1 MASSIAGDL
10 AGMVGSANP
19 PVNTGKSA
27 AGRVQ
32 KAPGGPPSMPMS
44 GRQPTPQTRPP
55 GPPGALK
62 RPPAPQ
68 QRAQL
73 QLRPYSANNPPMGTS
88 PPPIPRPGVM
98 PPYPDARSPQP
109 TLMPNGV
116 PIMPP
121 PPGFPLAGALPRVP
135 PTFAPGVKPM
145 GMTALLGR

>member
-1 MASSIAGDL
+1 MASSVASDL
-10 AGMVGSANP
+10 AGMSGGVNP
-19 PVNTGKSA
+19 PVNTGKVV

-32 KAPGGPPSMPMS
+32 KAPGGPS
-44 GRQPTPQTRPP
+44 GAPLSQRAPTPQARP
-55 GPPGALK
+55 GAPPGAPK
-62 RPPAPQ
+62 RVPQ
-68 QRAQL
+68 RPQIQ
-73 QLRPYSANNPPMGTS
+73 QRPYSANNPPMGTA
-88 PPPIPRPGVM
+88 PPPIPRPGLI

-121 PPGFPLAGALPRVP
+121 PPGFPLAGAIPRVP